1 VTNKTQNLIRTS
13 VFSSGQWEKSAS

>member
-13 VFSSGQWEKSAS
+13 VFSSQQWEKSES